1 MAAAATRETV
11 ITMNGAR
18 EIGRAGFLRLVGLG
32 IAAVG
37 AGSALP
43 AREAAAGAPRPLPVY
58 SGNFSSAIE
67 LAELDLASGKLT
79 GTGSVSGV
87 DSPAFLI
94 GNADGTRVYAV
105 NDIDEGRVTALS
117 VGPDGGLTVLGS
129 QPSHAVMPTHLAIH
143 PGGEHL
149 IVANYGSGSTAV
161 FPILPDG
168 ALGPQ
173 TDLVQYEG
181 SGPVPGRQE
190 GPHAHMVVIT
200 PDGRSVLVP
209 DLGTD
214 TIHVHSLDTGTG
226 KLETLGGTR
235 LAPGSGPRHLVFHP
249 DAPFLY
255 VADELD
261 STVTVCAYDADRAA
275 ITPGQVISTVP
286 PSAPD
291 NFPAEILISADG
303 RFVYVSNRGHDSIAR
318 FAVEAG
324 GQRLRLLDTV
334 PCGGRWPRHIA
345 ITPDGRWMHASNQY
359 SNTITAFRVD
369 AESGALS
376 PVGEPF
382 PTPSPVC
389 LLHGGAR

>member
-1 MAAAATRETV
+1 MAAAATREAV

-18 EIGRAGFLRLVGLG
+18 EIDRAGFLRLVGLG
-32 IAAVG
+32 MAAVG
-37 AGSALP
+37 AGAALP
-43 AREAAAGAPRPLPVY
+43 VREATAGAPRALAVY
-58 SGNFSSAIE
+58 SGNFSPAIE
-67 LAELDLASGKLT
+67 LAELNLADGELT
-79 GTGSVSGV
+79 GTGSVPGV

-129 QPSHAVMPTHLAIH
+129 QPAHAVMPTHLAIF
-143 PGGEHL
+143 PGGQHL

-190 GPHAHMVVIT
+190 GPHAHMVAIA
-200 PDGRSVLVP
+200 PDGRHVLVP

-214 TIHVHSLDTGTG
+214 TIHVHGLNTGTG
-226 KLETLGGTR
+226 KLETLGEAR
-235 LAPGSGPRHLVFHP
+235 LAPGAGPRHLVFHP
-249 DAPFLY
+249 RAPFLY
-255 VADELD
+255 VANELD
-261 STVTVCAYDADRAA
+261 STVTVCAHDGAQV
-275 ITPGQVISTVP
+275 TPGQVISTVP
-286 PSAPD
+286 PGAPD

-318 FAVEAG
+318 FAVEAAG
-324 GQRLRLLDTV
+324 ERLRLVDTV

-359 SNTITAFRVD
+359 SNTITAFQVD
-369 AESGALS
+369 PDSGALS

-389 LLHGGAR
+389 LLHGGTR